1 MVREDNLDQA
11 KNGHAVTI
19 HYTGK
24 LSDGTIFDSS
34 QGRDPLPFSIGSGQV
49 IPGFEEAVIGMAV
62 GDRKTVTIPPEKAYG
77 ERNEQLVLTVPR
89 DQVPSDINPQVG
101 LQLQLMNQDQQP
113 LVAQIIEVTD
123 DKVVID
129 ANPPLAGRNLTFDI
143 ELVSIG

>member
-1 MVREDNLDQA
+1 MDQA

-34 QGRDPLPFSIGSGQV
+34 QGKEPLPFSIGSGQV
-49 IPGFEEAVIGMAV
+49 IPGFEEAVIGMAI
-62 GDRKTVTIPPEKAYG
+62 GDKKTVTIPPDKAYG
-77 ERNEQLVLTVPR
+77 ERNEQLVITVPR

-101 LQLQLMNQDQQP
+101 LQLQVMNQDQQP
-113 LVAQIIEVTD
+113 MVVQIIEVTD
-123 DKVVID
+123 EKVVLD